1 MDHPARDMTPLE
13 AAQALDWLI
22 AMGAD
27 EIVAETPCNRL
38 DTAVVEVAKTAVAAP
53 LLQPDRAAPLVA
65 VPGGDDA
72 TLVAAACDTV
82 ETLAAAVAGYA
93 ACGLRKS
100 ASNCCFLGGDVS
112 SRILVMCDRPRTEE
126 DKAGLAIAGKNAV
139 LLEAML
145 KAIGLS
151 MSEVMAANF
160 IPWRPPGN
168 RSPSDVEIR
177 QCAPFAARLIAL
189 AKPRAILA
197 LGGLPG
203 QVLGSGLQSIARQRG
218 TWLAVDG
225 VAMMPTFHPDDLMK
239 TAALKRLAWRDLL
252 MFRAKLDEVAA

>member
-1 MDHPARDMTPLE
+1 MDTVPNNMTPAE
-13 AAQALDWLI
+13 AAQALDWLV

-27 EIVAETPCNRL
+27 EIIAEAPCNRL
-38 DTAVVEVAKTAVAAP
+38 DTAVEAPKTVLAAP
-53 LLQPDRAAPLVA
+53 LLQPVRAAPIVA
-65 VPGGDDA
+65 VSSGDDA
-72 TLVAAACDTV
+72 AVIAAACESI

-100 ASNCCFLGGDVS
+100 ASNCCFVGGDIT
-112 SRILVMCDRPRTEE
+112 SRIVVMCDRPRTEE

-151 MSEVMAANF
+151 LSAVMVANF

-168 RSPSDVEIR
+168 RSPNDVEIK

-189 AKPRAILA
+189 ARPHAILA

-203 QVLGSGLQSIARQRG
+203 QVLGGGLQSIARQRG
-218 TWLAVDG
+218 TWLVADG
-225 VAMMPTFHPDDLMK
+225 IAMMPTFHPDDLMK

-252 MFRAKLDEVAA
+252 LFRAKLDEASV